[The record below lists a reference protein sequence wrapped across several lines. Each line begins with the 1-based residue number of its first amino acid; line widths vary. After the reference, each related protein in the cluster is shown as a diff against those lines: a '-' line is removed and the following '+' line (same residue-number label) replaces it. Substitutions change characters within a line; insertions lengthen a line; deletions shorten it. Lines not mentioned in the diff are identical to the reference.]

1 MNVNVDEVGLC
12 GLALTN
18 NDRICN
24 SCCAREM
31 ILRCIVL
38 DEGYFDPNLC
48 IFGWYD
54 LALRRRRWY
63 FQFAALQ
70 TRLSSLCVCFW
81 PSSKSRDC
89 LLLQVA
95 TRGLFCFVDARWE

>member
-12 GLALTN
+12 GALPLTN
-18 NDRICN
+18 NERICN

-54 LALRRRRWY
+54 LALRRGSKKV
-63 FQFAALQ
+63 ALQ
-70 TRLSSLCVCFW
+70 TRLSS
-81 PSSKSRDC
+81 
-89 LLLQVA
+89 
-95 TRGLFCFVDARWE
+95 FVSA